1 MANKFAFDSHI
12 PLPNKKFTFTK
23 EKMSQIVNGFINDL
37 SAVRDNIKLRV
48 RVLRTWM
55 QPLFAKPNVSN
66 LELIVMDE

>member
-1 MANKFAFDSHI
+1 
-12 PLPNKKFTFTK
+12 
-23 EKMSQIVNGFINDL
+23 MSQIVNGFINDL

-66 LELIVMDE
+66 LELIVMDEQASDTHYHYAFKFIQSNTLI